1 MSEGKTKSMEWII
14 AVCGAGLN
22 LAAVC
27 GAQKKTGLKPEKQ
40 SRWYAALLLAA
51 AGGFV
56 GGYML
61 VLRAGTYLP
70 NVLRLLLLGTLLA
83 AAAYID
89 ALSHKIPNWIVL
101 CTAAVFA
108 GCTVL
113 DFVLSGTDAVPMAIN
128 SVLAAVA
135 FFVVFF
141 LVRLASRGG
150 VGYGDI
156 KMITAAALILGV
168 YGTFTFLLVSHVLAA
183 VAAIVLLVSKK
194 ATRKDG
200 LPFGPFFYLGYLATI
215 LTGMF

>member
-1 MSEGKTKSMEWII
+1 MEWII
-14 AVCGAGLN
+14 AVCSAGLN
-22 LAAVC
+22 LAAVWLV
-27 GAQKKTGLKPEKQ
+27 QKKTGLKPEKQ
-40 SRWYAALLLAA
+40 TQWAAALLLAA
-51 AGGFV
+51 AGGFAS
-56 GGYML
+56 GYML
-61 VLRAGTYLP
+61 VLRAGTYPP
-70 NVLRLLLLGTLLA
+70 NLLRLVLLGTLLT

-113 DFVLSGTDAVPMAIN
+113 DFVLSGTDAVPMALN
-128 SVLAAVA
+128 SVLAAAV

-156 KMITAAALILGV
+156 KIITAAALVLGI
-168 YGTFTFLLVSHVLAA
+168 YGTFSFLLVSHVLAA
-183 VAAIVLLVSKK
+183 VAAIALLVSKK

-215 LTGMF
+215 LMGTF

>member
-1 MSEGKTKSMEWII
+1 MEWII
-14 AVCGAGLN
+14 AVCSAGLN
-22 LAAVC
+22 LAAVWLV
-27 GAQKKTGLKPEKQ
+27 QKKTGLKPEKQ
-40 SRWYAALLLAA
+40 AQWAAALLLAA
-51 AGGFV
+51 AGGFAS
-56 GGYML
+56 GYML
-61 VLRAGTYLP
+61 VLRTGTYPP
-70 NVLRLLLLGTLLA
+70 NLLRLVLLGTLLT

-113 DFVLSGTDAVPMAIN
+113 DFVLSGTDAVPMALN
-128 SVLAAVA
+128 SVLAAAV

-156 KMITAAALILGV
+156 KMITAAALILGI
-168 YGTFTFLLVSHVLAA
+168 YGTFSFLLVSHVLAA
-183 VAAIVLLVSKK
+183 VAAIALLVSKK

-200 LPFGPFFYLGYLATI
+200 LPFGPFFYLGYLVTI

>member
-1 MSEGKTKSMEWII
+1 MEWII
-14 AVCGAGLN
+14 AVCSAGLN
-22 LAAVC
+22 LAAVWLV
-27 GAQKKTGLKPEKQ
+27 QKKTGLKPEKQ
-40 SRWYAALLLAA
+40 TQWAAALLLAA
-51 AGGFV
+51 AGGFAS
-56 GGYML
+56 GYML
-61 VLRAGTYLP
+61 VLRAGTYPP
-70 NVLRLLLLGTLLA
+70 NLLRLVLLGTLLT

-113 DFVLSGTDAVPMAIN
+113 DFVLSGTDAVPMALN
-128 SVLAAVA
+128 SVLAAAV

-156 KMITAAALILGV
+156 KMITAAALILGI
-168 YGTFTFLLVSHVLAA
+168 YGTFSFLLVSHVLAA
-183 VAAIVLLVSKK
+183 VATIALLVSKK

-200 LPFGPFFYLGYLATI
+200 LPFGPFFYLGYLVTI

>member
-1 MSEGKTKSMEWII
+1 MEWII
-14 AVCGAGLN
+14 AVCSAGLN
-22 LAAVC
+22 LAAVWLV
-27 GAQKKTGLKPEKQ
+27 QKKTGLKPEKQ
-40 SRWYAALLLAA
+40 TQWAAALLLAA
-51 AGGFV
+51 AGGFAS
-56 GGYML
+56 GYML
-61 VLRAGTYLP
+61 VLRAGTYPP
-70 NVLRLLLLGTLLA
+70 NLLRLVLLGTLLT

-113 DFVLSGTDAVPMAIN
+113 DFVLSGTDSVPMALN
-128 SVLAAVA
+128 SVLAAAV

-156 KMITAAALILGV
+156 KMITAAALILGI
-168 YGTFTFLLVSHVLAA
+168 YGTFSFLLVSHVLAA
-183 VAAIVLLVSKK
+183 VAAIALLVSKK

-200 LPFGPFFYLGYLATI
+200 LPFGPFFYLGYLVTI

>member
-1 MSEGKTKSMEWII
+1 MEWII
-14 AVCGAGLN
+14 AVCSAGLN
-22 LAAVC
+22 LAAVWLV
-27 GAQKKTGLKPEKQ
+27 QKKTGLKPEKQ
-40 SRWYAALLLAA
+40 TQWAAALLLAA
-51 AGGFV
+51 AGGFAS
-56 GGYML
+56 GYML
-61 VLRAGTYLP
+61 VLRAGTYPP
-70 NVLRLLLLGTLLA
+70 NLLRLVLLGTLLT

-113 DFVLSGTDAVPMAIN
+113 DFVLSGTDAVPMALN
-128 SVLAAVA
+128 SVLAAAV

-168 YGTFTFLLVSHVLAA
+168 YGTFAFLLVSHVLAA

-200 LPFGPFFYLGYLATI
+200 LPFGPFFYLGYLITI

>member
-1 MSEGKTKSMEWII
+1 MEWII
-14 AVCGAGLN
+14 AVCSAGLN
-22 LAAVC
+22 LAVVWLV
-27 GAQKKTGLKPEKQ
+27 QKKTGLKPEKQ
-40 SRWYAALLLAA
+40 TQWAAALLLAA
-51 AGGFV
+51 AGGFAS
-56 GGYML
+56 GYML
-61 VLRAGTYLP
+61 VLRAGTYPP
-70 NVLRLLLLGTLLA
+70 NLLRLVLLGTLLT

-113 DFVLSGTDAVPMAIN
+113 DFVLSGTDAVPMALN
-128 SVLAAVA
+128 SVLAAAV

-156 KMITAAALILGV
+156 KMITAAALILGI
-168 YGTFTFLLVSHVLAA
+168 YGTFSFLLVSHVLAA
-183 VAAIVLLVSKK
+183 VAAIALLVSKK

-200 LPFGPFFYLGYLATI
+200 LPFGPFFYLGYLVTI

>member
-1 MSEGKTKSMEWII
+1 MEWII
-14 AVCGAGLN
+14 AVCSAGLN
-22 LAAVC
+22 LAAVWLV
-27 GAQKKTGLKPEKQ
+27 QKKTGLKPEKQ
-40 SRWYAALLLAA
+40 TQWAAALLLAA
-51 AGGFV
+51 AGGFAS
-56 GGYML
+56 GYML
-61 VLRAGTYLP
+61 VLRAGTYPP
-70 NVLRLLLLGTLLA
+70 NLLRLVLLGTLLT

-113 DFVLSGTDAVPMAIN
+113 DFVLSGTDAVPMALN
-128 SVLAAVA
+128 SVLAAAV

-156 KMITAAALILGV
+156 KMITAAALILGI
-168 YGTFTFLLVSHVLAA
+168 YGTFSFLLVSHVLAA
-183 VAAIVLLVSKK
+183 VAAIALLVSKK

-200 LPFGPFFYLGYLATI
+200 LPFGPFFYLGYLVTI

>member
-1 MSEGKTKSMEWII
+1 MEWII
-14 AVCGAGLN
+14 AVCSAGLN
-22 LAAVC
+22 LAAVWLV
-27 GAQKKTGLKPEKQ
+27 QKKTGLKPEKQ
-40 SRWYAALLLAA
+40 TQWAAALLLAA
-51 AGGFV
+51 AGGFAS
-56 GGYML
+56 GYML
-61 VLRAGTYLP
+61 VLRAGIYPP
-70 NVLRLLLLGTLLA
+70 NLLRLVLLGTLLT

-113 DFVLSGTDAVPMAIN
+113 DFVLSGTDAVPMALN
-128 SVLAAVA
+128 SVLAAAV

-156 KMITAAALILGV
+156 KMITAAALILGI
-168 YGTFTFLLVSHVLAA
+168 YGTFSFLLVSHVLAA
-183 VAAIVLLVSKK
+183 VAAIALLVSKK

-200 LPFGPFFYLGYLATI
+200 LPFGPFFYLGYLVTI

>member
-1 MSEGKTKSMEWII
+1 MEWII
-14 AVCGAGLN
+14 AVCSAGLN
-22 LAAVC
+22 LAAVWLV
-27 GAQKKTGLKPEKQ
+27 QKKTGLNPEKQ
-40 SRWYAALLLAA
+40 TQWAAALLLAA
-51 AGGFV
+51 AGGFAS
-56 GGYML
+56 GYML
-61 VLRAGTYLP
+61 VLRAGTYPP
-70 NVLRLLLLGTLLA
+70 NLLRLVLLGTLLT

-113 DFVLSGTDAVPMAIN
+113 DFVLSGTDAVPMALN
-128 SVLAAVA
+128 SVLAAAV

-156 KMITAAALILGV
+156 KMITAAALILGI
-168 YGTFTFLLVSHVLAA
+168 YGTFSFLLVSHVLAA
-183 VAAIVLLVSKK
+183 VAAIALLVSKK

-200 LPFGPFFYLGYLATI
+200 LPFGPFFYLGYLVTI

>member
-1 MSEGKTKSMEWII
+1 MEWII
-14 AVCGAGLN
+14 AVCSAGLN
-22 LAAVC
+22 LAAVWLV
-27 GAQKKTGLKPEKQ
+27 QKKTGIKPEKQ
-40 SRWYAALLLAA
+40 TQWAAALLLAA
-51 AGGFV
+51 AGGFAS
-56 GGYML
+56 GYML
-61 VLRAGTYLP
+61 VLRAGTYPP
-70 NVLRLLLLGTLLA
+70 NLLRLVLLGTLLT

-113 DFVLSGTDAVPMAIN
+113 DFVLSGTDAVPMALN
-128 SVLAAVA
+128 SVLAAAV

-156 KMITAAALILGV
+156 KMITAAALILGI
-168 YGTFTFLLVSHVLAA
+168 YGTFSFLLVSHVLAA
-183 VAAIVLLVSKK
+183 VAAIALLVSKK

-200 LPFGPFFYLGYLATI
+200 LPFGPFFYLGYLVTI

>member
-1 MSEGKTKSMEWII
+1 MEWII
-14 AVCGAGLN
+14 AVCSAGLN
-22 LAAVC
+22 LAAVWLV
-27 GAQKKTGLKPEKQ
+27 QKKTGLKPEKQ
-40 SRWYAALLLAA
+40 TQWAAALLLAA
-51 AGGFV
+51 AGGFSS
-56 GGYML
+56 GYML
-61 VLRAGTYLP
+61 VLRTGTYPP
-70 NVLRLLLLGTLLA
+70 NLLRLVLLGTLLT

-113 DFVLSGTDAVPMAIN
+113 DFVLSGTDAVPMALN
-128 SVLAAVA
+128 SVLAAAV

-156 KMITAAALILGV
+156 KMITAAALILGI
-168 YGTFTFLLVSHVLAA
+168 YGTFSFLLVSHVLAA
-183 VAAIVLLVSKK
+183 VAAIALLVSKK

-200 LPFGPFFYLGYLATI
+200 LPFGPFFYLGYLVTI

>member
-1 MSEGKTKSMEWII
+1 MEWII
-14 AVCGAGLN
+14 AVCSAGLN
-22 LAAVC
+22 LAAVWLV
-27 GAQKKTGLKPEKQ
+27 QKKTGLKPEKQ
-40 SRWYAALLLAA
+40 TQWAAALLLAA
-51 AGGFV
+51 AGGFAS
-56 GGYML
+56 GYML
-61 VLRAGTYLP
+61 VLRAGPYPP
-70 NVLRLLLLGTLLA
+70 NLLRLVLLGTLLT

-113 DFVLSGTDAVPMAIN
+113 DFVLSGTDAVPMALN
-128 SVLAAVA
+128 SVLAAAV

-156 KMITAAALILGV
+156 KMITAAALILGI
-168 YGTFTFLLVSHVLAA
+168 YGTFSFLLVSHVLAA
-183 VAAIVLLVSKK
+183 VAAIALLVSKK

-200 LPFGPFFYLGYLATI
+200 LPFGPFFYLGYLVTI

>member
-1 MSEGKTKSMEWII
+1 MEWII
-14 AVCGAGLN
+14 AVCSAGLN
-22 LAAVC
+22 LAAVWLV
-27 GAQKKTGLKPEKQ
+27 QKKTGLKPEKQ
-40 SRWYAALLLAA
+40 TQWAAALLLAA
-51 AGGFV
+51 AGGIAS
-56 GGYML
+56 GYML
-61 VLRAGTYLP
+61 VLRAGTYPP
-70 NVLRLLLLGTLLA
+70 NLLRLVLLGTLLT

-113 DFVLSGTDAVPMAIN
+113 DFVLSGTDAVPMALN
-128 SVLAAVA
+128 SVLAAAV

-156 KMITAAALILGV
+156 KMITAAALILGI
-168 YGTFTFLLVSHVLAA
+168 YGTFSFLLVSHVLAA
-183 VAAIVLLVSKK
+183 VAAIALLVSKK

-200 LPFGPFFYLGYLATI
+200 LPFGPFFYLGYLVTI

>member
-1 MSEGKTKSMEWII
+1 MEWII
-14 AVCGAGLN
+14 AVCSAGLN
-22 LAAVC
+22 LAAVWLV
-27 GAQKKTGLKPEKQ
+27 QKKTGLKPEKQ
-40 SRWYAALLLAA
+40 TQWAAALLLAA
-51 AGGFV
+51 AGGFAS
-56 GGYML
+56 GYML
-61 VLRAGTYLP
+61 VLRAGTYPP
-70 NVLRLLLLGTLLA
+70 NLLRLVLLGTLLT

-156 KMITAAALILGV
+156 KMITATALILGV

-200 LPFGPFFYLGYLATI
+200 LPFGPFFYLGYLVTI

>member
-1 MSEGKTKSMEWII
+1 MEWII
-14 AVCGAGLN
+14 AVCSAGLN
-22 LAAVC
+22 LAAVWLV
-27 GAQKKTGLKPEKQ
+27 QKKTGLKPEKQ
-40 SRWYAALLLAA
+40 TQWAAALLLAA
-51 AGGFV
+51 AGGFAS
-56 GGYML
+56 GYML
-61 VLRAGTYLP
+61 VLRAGTYPP
-70 NVLRLLLLGTLLA
+70 NLLRLVLLGTLLT

-101 CTAAVFA
+101 CTAAIFA

-113 DFVLSGTDAVPMAIN
+113 DFVLSGTDAVPMALN
-128 SVLAAVA
+128 SVLAAAV

-156 KMITAAALILGV
+156 KMITAAALILGI
-168 YGTFTFLLVSHVLAA
+168 YGTFSFLLVSHVLAA
-183 VAAIVLLVSKK
+183 VAAIALLVSKK

-200 LPFGPFFYLGYLATI
+200 LPFGPFFYLGYLVTI

>member
-1 MSEGKTKSMEWII
+1 MEWII
-14 AVCGAGLN
+14 AVCSAGLN
-22 LAAVC
+22 LAAVWLV
-27 GAQKKTGLKPEKQ
+27 QKKTGLKPEKQ
-40 SRWYAALLLAA
+40 TQWAAALLLAA
-51 AGGFV
+51 AGGFAS
-56 GGYML
+56 GYML
-61 VLRAGTYLP
+61 VLRTGIYPP
-70 NVLRLLLLGTLLA
+70 NLLRLVLLGTLLT

-113 DFVLSGTDAVPMAIN
+113 DFVLSGTDAVPMALN
-128 SVLAAVA
+128 SVLAAAV

-156 KMITAAALILGV
+156 KMITAAALILGI
-168 YGTFTFLLVSHVLAA
+168 YGTFSFLLVSHVLAA
-183 VAAIVLLVSKK
+183 VAAIALLVSKK

-200 LPFGPFFYLGYLATI
+200 LPFGPFFYLGYLVTI

>member
-1 MSEGKTKSMEWII
+1 MEWII
-14 AVCGAGLN
+14 AVCSAGLN
-22 LAAVC
+22 LAAVWFV
-27 GAQKKTGLKPEKQ
+27 QKKTGLKPEKQ
-40 SRWYAALLLAA
+40 TQWAAALLLAA
-51 AGGFV
+51 AGGFAS
-56 GGYML
+56 GYML
-61 VLRAGTYLP
+61 VLRAGTYPP
-70 NVLRLLLLGTLLA
+70 NLLRLVLLGTLLT

-113 DFVLSGTDAVPMAIN
+113 DFVLSGTDAVPMALN
-128 SVLAAVA
+128 SVLAAAV

-141 LVRLASRGG
+141 LVRLVSRGG

-156 KMITAAALILGV
+156 KMITAAALILGI
-168 YGTFTFLLVSHVLAA
+168 YGTFSFLLVSHVLAA
-183 VAAIVLLVSKK
+183 VAAIALLVSKK

-200 LPFGPFFYLGYLATI
+200 LPFGPFFYLGYLVTI

>member
-1 MSEGKTKSMEWII
+1 MEWII
-14 AVCGAGLN
+14 AVCSAGLN
-22 LAAVC
+22 LAAVWLV
-27 GAQKKTGLKPEKQ
+27 QKKTGLKPEKQ
-40 SRWYAALLLAA
+40 TQWAAALLLAA
-51 AGGFV
+51 AGGFAS
-56 GGYML
+56 GYML
-61 VLRAGTYLP
+61 VLRAGTYPP
-70 NVLRLLLLGTLLA
+70 NLLRLVLLGTLLT

-113 DFVLSGTDAVPMAIN
+113 DFVLSGTDAVPMALN
-128 SVLAAVA
+128 SVLAAAV

-156 KMITAAALILGV
+156 KMITAAALILGI
-168 YGTFTFLLVSHVLAA
+168 YGTFSFLLVSHVLAA
-183 VAAIVLLVSKK
+183 VAAIALLVSKK
-194 ATRKDG
+194 AIRKDG
-200 LPFGPFFYLGYLATI
+200 LPFGPFFYLGYLVTI

>member
-1 MSEGKTKSMEWII
+1 MEWII
-14 AVCGAGLN
+14 AVCSAGLN
-22 LAAVC
+22 LAAVWLV
-27 GAQKKTGLKPEKQ
+27 QKKTGLKPEKQ
-40 SRWYAALLLAA
+40 TQWAAALLLAA
-51 AGGFV
+51 AGGFAS
-56 GGYML
+56 GYML
-61 VLRAGTYLP
+61 VLRTGTYPP
-70 NVLRLLLLGTLLA
+70 NLLRLVLLGTLLT

-113 DFVLSGTDAVPMAIN
+113 DFVLSGTDAVPMALN
-128 SVLAAVA
+128 SVLAAAV

-156 KMITAAALILGV
+156 KMITAAALILGI
-168 YGTFTFLLVSHVLAA
+168 YGTFSFLLVSHVLAA
-183 VAAIVLLVSKK
+183 VAAIALLVSKK

-200 LPFGPFFYLGYLATI
+200 LPFGPFFYLGYLVTI
-215 LTGMF
+215 LTRMF

>member
-1 MSEGKTKSMEWII
+1 MEWII
-14 AVCGAGLN
+14 AVCSAGLN
-22 LAAVC
+22 LAAVWLV
-27 GAQKKTGLKPEKQ
+27 QKKTGLKPEKQ
-40 SRWYAALLLAA
+40 TQWAAALLLAA
-51 AGGFV
+51 AGGFAS
-56 GGYML
+56 GYML
-61 VLRAGTYLP
+61 VLRTGTYPP
-70 NVLRLLLLGTLLA
+70 NLLRLVLLGTLLT

-113 DFVLSGTDAVPMAIN
+113 DFVLSGTDAVPMALN
-128 SVLAAVA
+128 SVLAAAV

-156 KMITAAALILGV
+156 KMITAAALILGI
-168 YGTFTFLLVSHVLAA
+168 YGTFSFLLVSHVLAA
-183 VAAIVLLVSKK
+183 VAAIALLVSKK

-200 LPFGPFFYLGYLATI
+200 LPFGHVFYLGYLVTI

>member
-1 MSEGKTKSMEWII
+1 MEWII
-14 AVCGAGLN
+14 AVCSAGLN
-22 LAAVC
+22 LAAVWLV
-27 GAQKKTGLKPEKQ
+27 QKKTGLKPEKQ
-40 SRWYAALLLAA
+40 TQWAAALLLAA
-51 AGGFV
+51 AGGFA

-61 VLRAGTYLP
+61 VLRAGTYPP
-70 NVLRLLLLGTLLA
+70 NLLRLVLLGTLLT

-113 DFVLSGTDAVPMAIN
+113 DFVLSGTDAVPMALN
-128 SVLAAVA
+128 SVLAAAV

-156 KMITAAALILGV
+156 KMITAAALILGI
-168 YGTFTFLLVSHVLAA
+168 YGTFSFLLVSHVLAA
-183 VAAIVLLVSKK
+183 VAAIALLVSKK

-200 LPFGPFFYLGYLATI
+200 LPFGPFFYLGYLVTI

>member
-1 MSEGKTKSMEWII
+1 MEWII
-14 AVCGAGLN
+14 AVCSAGLN
-22 LAAVC
+22 LAAVWLV
-27 GAQKKTGLKPEKQ
+27 QKKTGLKPEKQ
-40 SRWYAALLLAA
+40 TQWAAALLLAA
-51 AGGFV
+51 AGGFAS
-56 GGYML
+56 GYML
-61 VLRAGTYLP
+61 VLRAGTYPP
-70 NVLRLLLLGTLLA
+70 NLLRLVLLGTLLT

-113 DFVLSGTDAVPMAIN
+113 DFVLSGTDAVPMALN
-128 SVLAAVA
+128 SVLAAAV

-156 KMITAAALILGV
+156 KMITAAALILGI
-168 YGTFTFLLVSHVLAA
+168 YGTFSFLLVSHVLAA
-183 VAAIVLLVSKK
+183 VAAIALLVCKK

-200 LPFGPFFYLGYLATI
+200 LPFGPFFYLGYLVTI

>member
-1 MSEGKTKSMEWII
+1 MEWII
-14 AVCGAGLN
+14 AVCSAGLN
-22 LAAVC
+22 LAAVWLV
-27 GAQKKTGLKPEKQ
+27 QKKTGLKPEKQ
-40 SRWYAALLLAA
+40 TQWAAALLLAA
-51 AGGFV
+51 AGGFAS
-56 GGYML
+56 GYML
-61 VLRAGTYLP
+61 VLRAGTYPP
-70 NVLRLLLLGTLLA
+70 NLLRLVLLGTLLT

-113 DFVLSGTDAVPMAIN
+113 DFVLSGTDAVPMALN
-128 SVLAAVA
+128 SVLAAAV

-156 KMITAAALILGV
+156 KMITAAALILGI
-168 YGTFTFLLVSHVLAA
+168 YGTFSFLLVSHVLAA
-183 VAAIVLLVSKK
+183 VAAIALLVSKK

-200 LPFGPFFYLGYLATI
+200 LPFGPFFYLGYLITI

>member
-1 MSEGKTKSMEWII
+1 M
-14 AVCGAGLN
+14 
-22 LAAVC
+22 
-27 GAQKKTGLKPEKQ
+27 QKKTGLKPEKQ
-40 SRWYAALLLAA
+40 TQWAAALLLAA
-51 AGGFV
+51 AGGFAS
-56 GGYML
+56 GYML
-61 VLRAGTYLP
+61 VLRAGTYPP
-70 NVLRLLLLGTLLA
+70 NLLRLVLLGTLLT

-113 DFVLSGTDAVPMAIN
+113 DFVLSGTDAVPMALN
-128 SVLAAVA
+128 SVLAAAV

-156 KMITAAALILGV
+156 KMITAAALSLGI
-168 YGTFTFLLVSHVLAA
+168 YGTFSFLLVSHVLAA
-183 VAAIVLLVSKK
+183 VAAIALLVSKK

-200 LPFGPFFYLGYLATI
+200 LPFGPFFYLGYLVTI

>member
-1 MSEGKTKSMEWII
+1 MEWII
-14 AVCGAGLN
+14 AVCSAGLN
-22 LAAVC
+22 LAAVWLV
-27 GAQKKTGLKPEKQ
+27 QKKTGLKPEKQ
-40 SRWYAALLLAA
+40 TQWAAALLLAA
-51 AGGFV
+51 AGGFAS
-56 GGYML
+56 GYML
-61 VLRAGTYLP
+61 VLRAGTYPP
-70 NVLRLLLLGTLLA
+70 NLLRLVLLGTLLT

-113 DFVLSGTDAVPMAIN
+113 DFVLSGTDAVPMALN
-128 SVLAAVA
+128 SVLAAAV

-156 KMITAAALILGV
+156 KMITAAALILGI
-168 YGTFTFLLVSHVLAA
+168 YGTFSFLLVSHVLAA
-183 VAAIVLLVSKK
+183 VAAIALLVSKK

-200 LPFGPFFYLGYLATI
+200 LPFGPFFYLGYLVTI
-215 LTGMF
+215 LEGMF

>member
-1 MSEGKTKSMEWII
+1 MEWII
-14 AVCGAGLN
+14 AVCSAGLN
-22 LAAVC
+22 LAAVWLV
-27 GAQKKTGLKPEKQ
+27 QKKTGLKPEKQ
-40 SRWYAALLLAA
+40 TQLAAALLLAA
-51 AGGFV
+51 AGGFAS
-56 GGYML
+56 GYML
-61 VLRAGTYLP
+61 VLRAGTYPP
-70 NVLRLLLLGTLLA
+70 NLLRLVLLGTLLT

-113 DFVLSGTDAVPMAIN
+113 DFVLSGTDAVPMALN
-128 SVLAAVA
+128 SVLAAAV

-156 KMITAAALILGV
+156 KMITAAALILGI
-168 YGTFTFLLVSHVLAA
+168 YGTFSFLLVSHVLAA
-183 VAAIVLLVSKK
+183 VAAIALLVSKK

-200 LPFGPFFYLGYLATI
+200 LPFGPFFYLGYLVTI

>member
-1 MSEGKTKSMEWII
+1 MEWII
-14 AVCGAGLN
+14 AVCSAGLN
-22 LAAVC
+22 LAAVWLV
-27 GAQKKTGLKPEKQ
+27 QKKTGLKPEKQ
-40 SRWYAALLLAA
+40 THWAAALLLAA
-51 AGGFV
+51 AGGFAS
-56 GGYML
+56 GYML
-61 VLRAGTYLP
+61 VLRAGTYPP
-70 NVLRLLLLGTLLA
+70 NLLRLVLLGTLLT

-113 DFVLSGTDAVPMAIN
+113 DFVLSGTDAVPMALN
-128 SVLAAVA
+128 SVLAAAV

-156 KMITAAALILGV
+156 KMITAAALILGI
-168 YGTFTFLLVSHVLAA
+168 YGTFSFLLVSHVLAA
-183 VAAIVLLVSKK
+183 VAAIALLVSKK

-200 LPFGPFFYLGYLATI
+200 LPFGPFFYLGYLVTI

>member
-1 MSEGKTKSMEWII
+1 MEWII
-14 AVCGAGLN
+14 AVCSAGLN
-22 LAAVC
+22 PAAVWLV
-27 GAQKKTGLKPEKQ
+27 QKKTGLKPEKQ
-40 SRWYAALLLAA
+40 TQWAAALLLAA
-51 AGGFV
+51 AGGFAS
-56 GGYML
+56 GYML
-61 VLRAGTYLP
+61 VLRAGTYPP
-70 NVLRLLLLGTLLA
+70 NLLRLVLLGTLLT

-113 DFVLSGTDAVPMAIN
+113 DFVLSGTDAVPMALN
-128 SVLAAVA
+128 SVLAAAV

-156 KMITAAALILGV
+156 KMITAAALILGI
-168 YGTFTFLLVSHVLAA
+168 YGTFSFLLVSHVLAA
-183 VAAIVLLVSKK
+183 VAAIALLVSKK

-200 LPFGPFFYLGYLATI
+200 LPFGPFFYLGYLVTI

>member
-1 MSEGKTKSMEWII
+1 MEWII
-14 AVCGAGLN
+14 AVCSAGLN
-22 LAAVC
+22 LAAVWLV
-27 GAQKKTGLKPEKQ
+27 QKKTGLKPEKQ
-40 SRWYAALLLAA
+40 TQWAAALLLAA
-51 AGGFV
+51 AGGFAS
-56 GGYML
+56 GYML
-61 VLRAGTYLP
+61 VLRAGTYPP
-70 NVLRLLLLGTLLA
+70 NLLRLVLLGTLLT

-113 DFVLSGTDAVPMAIN
+113 DFVLSGTDAVPMALN
-128 SVLAAVA
+128 GVLAAAV

-156 KMITAAALILGV
+156 KMITAAALILGI
-168 YGTFTFLLVSHVLAA
+168 YGTFSFLLVSHVLAA
-183 VAAIVLLVSKK
+183 VAAIALLVSKK

-200 LPFGPFFYLGYLATI
+200 LPFGPFFYLGYLVTI

>member
-1 MSEGKTKSMEWII
+1 MEWII
-14 AVCGAGLN
+14 AVCSAGLN
-22 LAAVC
+22 LAAVWL
-27 GAQKKTGLKPEKQ
+27 AQKKTGLKPEKQ
-40 SRWYAALLLAA
+40 TQWAAALLLAA
-51 AGGFV
+51 AGGFAS
-56 GGYML
+56 GYML
-61 VLRAGTYLP
+61 VLRAGTYPP
-70 NVLRLLLLGTLLA
+70 NLLRLVLLGTLLT

-113 DFVLSGTDAVPMAIN
+113 DFVLSGTDAVPMALN
-128 SVLAAVA
+128 SVLAAAV

-156 KMITAAALILGV
+156 KMITAAALILGI
-168 YGTFTFLLVSHVLAA
+168 YGTFSFLLVSHVLAA
-183 VAAIVLLVSKK
+183 VAAIALLVSKK

-200 LPFGPFFYLGYLATI
+200 LPFGPFFYLGYLVTI

>member
-1 MSEGKTKSMEWII
+1 MEWII
-14 AVCGAGLN
+14 AVCSAGLN
-22 LAAVC
+22 LAAVWLV
-27 GAQKKTGLKPEKQ
+27 QKKTGLKPEKQ
-40 SRWYAALLLAA
+40 TQWAAALLLAA
-51 AGGFV
+51 AGGFAS
-56 GGYML
+56 GYML

-70 NVLRLLLLGTLLA
+70 NLLRLVLLGTLLT

-113 DFVLSGTDAVPMAIN
+113 DFVLSGTDAVPMALN
-128 SVLAAVA
+128 SVLAAAV
-135 FFVVFF
+135 FFMVFF

-156 KMITAAALILGV
+156 KMITAAALILGI
-168 YGTFTFLLVSHVLAA
+168 YGTFSFLLVSHVLAA
-183 VAAIVLLVSKK
+183 VAAIALLVSKK

-200 LPFGPFFYLGYLATI
+200 LPFGPFFYLGYLVTI

>member
-1 MSEGKTKSMEWII
+1 MEWII
-14 AVCGAGLN
+14 AVCSAGLN
-22 LAAVC
+22 LAAVWY
-27 GAQKKTGLKPEKQ
+27 AQKNTGLKPEKQ
-40 SRWYAALLLAA
+40 SRWITALLLAA
-51 AGGFV
+51 AGGFA
-56 GGYML
+56 GGYL
-61 VLRAGTYLP
+61 IVLRVGTYLP
-70 NVLRLLLLGTLLA
+70 NVLRLLLLGTLLV

-113 DFVLSGTDAVPMAIN
+113 DFILSGTDAVPMAIN

-156 KMITAAALILGV
+156 KMITAAALILGM
-168 YGTFTFLLVSHVLAA
+168 YGTFSFLLVSHVLAA
-183 VAAIVLLVSKK
+183 MAAIVLLASKK

-215 LTGMF
+215 LMGTF

>member
-1 MSEGKTKSMEWII
+1 MEWII
-14 AVCGAGLN
+14 AVCSAGLN
-22 LAAVC
+22 LAAVWLV
-27 GAQKKTGLKPEKQ
+27 QKKTGLKPEKQ
-40 SRWYAALLLAA
+40 TQWAAALLLAA
-51 AGGFV
+51 AGGFAS
-56 GGYML
+56 GYML
-61 VLRAGTYLP
+61 VLRAGTYPP
-70 NVLRLLLLGTLLA
+70 NLLRLVLLGTLLT

-113 DFVLSGTDAVPMAIN
+113 DFVLSGTDAVPMALN
-128 SVLAAVA
+128 SVLAAAV

-156 KMITAAALILGV
+156 KMITAAALILGI
-168 YGTFTFLLVSHVLAA
+168 YGTFSFLLVSRVLAA
-183 VAAIVLLVSKK
+183 VAAIALLVSKK

-200 LPFGPFFYLGYLATI
+200 LPFGPFFYLGYLVTI

>member
-1 MSEGKTKSMEWII
+1 MEWII
-14 AVCGAGLN
+14 AVCSAGLN
-22 LAAVC
+22 LAAVWLV
-27 GAQKKTGLKPEKQ
+27 QKKTGLKPEKQ
-40 SRWYAALLLAA
+40 TQWAAALLLAA
-51 AGGFV
+51 AGGFAS
-56 GGYML
+56 GYML
-61 VLRAGTYLP
+61 VLRAGTYPP
-70 NVLRLLLLGTLLA
+70 NLLRLVLLGTLLT

-113 DFVLSGTDAVPMAIN
+113 DFVLSGTDAVPMALN
-128 SVLAAVA
+128 SVLAAAV

-156 KMITAAALILGV
+156 KMITAAALILGI
-168 YGTFTFLLVSHVLAA
+168 YGTFSFLLVSHVLAA
-183 VAAIVLLVSKK
+183 VAAIALLVSKK
-194 ATRKDG
+194 ATRKGG
-200 LPFGPFFYLGYLATI
+200 LPFGPFFYLGYLVTI

>member
-1 MSEGKTKSMEWII
+1 MEWII
-14 AVCGAGLN
+14 AVCSAGLN
-22 LAAVC
+22 LAAVWLV
-27 GAQKKTGLKPEKQ
+27 QKKTGLKPEKQ
-40 SRWYAALLLAA
+40 TQWAAALLLAA
-51 AGGFV
+51 AGGFAS
-56 GGYML
+56 GYML
-61 VLRAGTYLP
+61 VLRAGTYPP
-70 NVLRLLLLGTLLA
+70 NLLRLVLLGTLLTS
-83 AAAYID
+83 AAYID

-113 DFVLSGTDAVPMAIN
+113 DFVLSGTDAVPMALN
-128 SVLAAVA
+128 SVLAAAV

-156 KMITAAALILGV
+156 KMITAAALILGI
-168 YGTFTFLLVSHVLAA
+168 YGTFSFLLVSHVLAA
-183 VAAIVLLVSKK
+183 VAAIALLVSKK

-200 LPFGPFFYLGYLATI
+200 LPFGPFFYLGYLVTI

>member
-1 MSEGKTKSMEWII
+1 MEWII
-14 AVCGAGLN
+14 AVCSAGLN
-22 LAAVC
+22 LAAVWLV
-27 GAQKKTGLKPEKQ
+27 QKKTGLKPEKQ
-40 SRWYAALLLAA
+40 TQWAAALLLAA
-51 AGGFV
+51 AGGFAS
-56 GGYML
+56 GYML
-61 VLRAGTYLP
+61 VLGAGTYPP
-70 NVLRLLLLGTLLA
+70 NLLRLVLLGTLLT

-113 DFVLSGTDAVPMAIN
+113 DFVLSGTDAVPMALN
-128 SVLAAVA
+128 SVLAAAV

-156 KMITAAALILGV
+156 KMITAAALILGI
-168 YGTFTFLLVSHVLAA
+168 YGTFSFLLVSHVLAA
-183 VAAIVLLVSKK
+183 VAAIALLVSKK

-200 LPFGPFFYLGYLATI
+200 LPFGPFFYLGYLVTI